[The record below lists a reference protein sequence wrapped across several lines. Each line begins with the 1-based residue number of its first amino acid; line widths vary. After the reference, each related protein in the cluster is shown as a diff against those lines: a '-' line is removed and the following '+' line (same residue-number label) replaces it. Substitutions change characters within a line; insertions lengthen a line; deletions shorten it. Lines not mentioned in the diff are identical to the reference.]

1 MAGNM
6 SIWDAFGLTGRFL
19 SLLDGSSGTYRK
31 IAELK
36 HSNKSRLIAIITAAR
51 VESSPHANVAILD
64 ISTFGSGNTV
74 YAKLHSLLG
83 SKIVEAY
90 YIKDGDTVSLYVSAY
105 IDYARISVVPLL
117 QQSVTFTSNS
127 PEPIGSTATRIEYSE

>member
-1 MAGNM
+1 MAGNV
-6 SIWDAFGLTGRFL
+6 SIENAFGLTGRFL
-19 SLLDGSSGTYRK
+19 NLLDGSSGSYRK

-64 ISTFGSGNTV
+64 INAFGSGNTV

-83 SKIVEAY
+83 SKVVKAY
-90 YIKDGDTVSLYVSAY
+90 YIKNGNIVSLYVSAD
-105 IDYARISVVPLL
+105 IDYARVSVVPLL
-117 QQSVTFTSNS
+117 QQSVTFTLDN
-127 PEPIGSTATRIEYSE
+127 PEPIGSTATGIAYSE